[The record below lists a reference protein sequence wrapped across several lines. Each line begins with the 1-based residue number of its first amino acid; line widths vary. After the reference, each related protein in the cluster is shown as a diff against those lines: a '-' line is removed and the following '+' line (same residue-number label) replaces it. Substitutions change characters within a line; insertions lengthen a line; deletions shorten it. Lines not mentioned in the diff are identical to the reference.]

1 MKIQIGIDDLCPRP
15 TQGFE
20 LWHNVETLLDAG
32 LKVDAFVTFGMVR
45 EMYGPYYLWK
55 HPEFVDRLHEVS
67 DRPGFALNVHGMTH
81 GWGERGFPNFSN
93 NDEFLLGDKKTL
105 DERLTMID
113 SFIEESGLPFKKVFR
128 PPGFKISP
136 DGVTL
141 LKDHG
146 YTHLSLYKGHKTGH
160 YYEDGYSK
168 LDLDGI
174 KVHYSNCAP
183 PADELIDGDLAAT
196 YHFSTWMENA
206 ISDNNVNDLL
216 AKVEDAEPYHIFET

>member
-113 SFIEESGLPFKKVFR
+113 SFIEESGLQFKKVFR

-136 DGVTL
+136 DGVNL

-146 YTHLSLYKGHKTGH
+146 
-160 YYEDGYSK
+160 
-168 LDLDGI
+168 
-174 KVHYSNCAP
+174 
-183 PADELIDGDLAAT
+183 
-196 YHFSTWMENA
+196 
-206 ISDNNVNDLL
+206 
-216 AKVEDAEPYHIFET
+216 